1 VYQHSSNQAPYHSRI
16 LMKVRILE
24 SLVGNDPD
32 TKQSFSYGKGQEV
45 DMPTNRALSLV
56 RGGLAIALQE
66 EQPKVERAA
75 GLPPT
80 NEKRKK

>member
-1 VYQHSSNQAPYHSRI
+1 
-16 LMKVRILE
+16 MKVRVLE

-32 TKQSFSYGKGQEV
+32 TKDSFSYGRNQV
-45 DMPTNRALSLV
+45 IDMPTNRALSLI
-56 RGGLAIALQE
+56 RGGLAIALQD
-66 EQPKVERAA
+66 EQPKIERAA

>member
-1 VYQHSSNQAPYHSRI
+1 
-16 LMKVRILE
+16 MKVRILE

-32 TKQSFSYGKGQEV
+32 TNQSFSYGKGQEV
-45 DMPTNRALSLV
+45 DMPVNRALSLI
-56 RGGLAIALQE
+56 RGGLAIEIQA

>member
-1 VYQHSSNQAPYHSRI
+1 
-16 LMKVRILE
+16 MKVRILE

-32 TKQSFSYGKGQEV
+32 TNQSFSYGKGQEV
-45 DMPTNRALSLV
+45 DMPTNRALSLI
-56 RGGLAIALQE
+56 RGGLAIEIQA

>member
-1 VYQHSSNQAPYHSRI
+1 
-16 LMKVRILE
+16 MKVRILE

-32 TKQSFSYGKGQEV
+32 TNQSFSYGKGQEV
-45 DMPTNRALSLV
+45 DMPTNRALSLI
-56 RGGLAIALQE
+56 RGGLAIEIQA

-80 NEKRKK
+80 IEKRKK

>member
-1 VYQHSSNQAPYHSRI
+1 
-16 LMKVRILE
+16 MKVRILE

-45 DMPTNRALSLV
+45 DMPANRALSLV

>member
-1 VYQHSSNQAPYHSRI
+1 
-16 LMKVRILE
+16 MKVRILE

-45 DMPTNRALSLV
+45 DMPANLALSLV

-80 NEKRKK
+80 SEKRKK

>member
-1 VYQHSSNQAPYHSRI
+1 
-16 LMKVRILE
+16 MKVRILE

-32 TKQSFSYGKGQEV
+32 TKDSFSYGRGQVVE
-45 DMPTNRALSLV
+45 MPTNRALSLV
-56 RGGLAIALQE
+56 RGGLAIAIQD
-66 EQPKVERAA
+66 EQPRVERAA

>member
-1 VYQHSSNQAPYHSRI
+1 
-16 LMKVRILE
+16 MKVRILE

-45 DMPTNRALSLV
+45 DMSSNRALSLV

>member
-1 VYQHSSNQAPYHSRI
+1 
-16 LMKVRILE
+16 MKVRILE

-32 TKQSFSYGKGQEV
+32 TNQSFSYGKGQEV
-45 DMPTNRALSLV
+45 DMPTNRALSLI

>member
-1 VYQHSSNQAPYHSRI
+1 
-16 LMKVRILE
+16 MKVRILE

-32 TKQSFSYGKGQEV
+32 TNQSFSYGKGQEV

>member
-1 VYQHSSNQAPYHSRI
+1 
-16 LMKVRILE
+16 MKVRILE

-45 DMPTNRALSLV
+45 DIPANRALSLV

>member
-1 VYQHSSNQAPYHSRI
+1 
-16 LMKVRILE
+16 MKVRILE
-24 SLVGNDPD
+24 SLVGDDPD
-32 TKQSFSYGKGQEV
+32 TNQSFSYGKGQEV
-45 DMPTNRALSLV
+45 DMPTNRALSLI
-56 RGGLAIALQE
+56 RGGLAIEIQA

>member
-1 VYQHSSNQAPYHSRI
+1 
-16 LMKVRILE
+16 MKVRILE

-32 TKQSFSYGKGQEV
+32 TKQSFSYGKGQEI
-45 DMPTNRALSLV
+45 DMPVNRALSLV

-80 NEKRKK
+80 SEKRKK

>member
-1 VYQHSSNQAPYHSRI
+1 
-16 LMKVRILE
+16 MKVRILE

-32 TKQSFSYGKGQEV
+32 TNQSFSYGKGQEV

-80 NEKRKK
+80 IEKRKK

>member
-1 VYQHSSNQAPYHSRI
+1 
-16 LMKVRILE
+16 MKVRILE

-32 TKQSFSYGKGQEV
+32 TKQSFSYGKGQEI

>member
-1 VYQHSSNQAPYHSRI
+1 
-16 LMKVRILE
+16 MKVRILE

-32 TKQSFSYGKGQEV
+32 TNQSFSYGKGQEV
-45 DMPTNRALSLV
+45 DMPVNRALSLV

>member
-1 VYQHSSNQAPYHSRI
+1 
-16 LMKVRILE
+16 MKVRILE

-32 TKQSFSYGKGQEV
+32 TKQSFSYGKGQEI
-45 DMPTNRALSLV
+45 DMPANRALSLV

>member
-1 VYQHSSNQAPYHSRI
+1 
-16 LMKVRILE
+16 MKVRILE

-75 GLPPT
+75 GLPLT